1 MAEIGTRF
9 HEPPSNGSNMK
20 HSAVFV
26 TNDDGVESEGLHILV
41 SELHSRGHPVVVLA
55 PASEQSCSGMGL
67 TLRHDLK
74 FQERDDISDSLK
86 IDGGPPLR
94 IFSLDGTP
102 CDCAIVAMDGGLL
115 AWAPEIKPALCVSG
129 INQGPNLSID
139 VLHSGTVSAAR
150 ESSLYGM
157 PAIAISLATYEH
169 SDYTQTLEA
178 SMTIIEACLSSLP
191 AEPAN
196 LGRPQGSRRTLA
208 TRDSM
213 HDKALSAFVDGD
225 LILNING
232 PEQWNGNFQTVA
244 LGSRW
249 YHNAIDMRDVDN
261 IGVAFEVGAAIIHD
275 EDIPGTDCN
284 AINSG
289 AVSIT
294 PLSSWPV
301 NHPLGLSEAL
311 LAVATEQ
318 SSSGL
323 PKWLD

>member
-1 MAEIGTRF
+1 MTL
-9 HEPPSNGSNMK
+9 P
-20 HSAVFV
+20 AVFV
-26 TNDDGVESEGLHILV
+26 TNDDGVESEGLRVLV
-41 SELHSRGHPVVVLA
+41 SAIHSRGYPVVVLA
-55 PASEQSCSGMGL
+55 PATEQSCSGMRL

-74 FQERDDISDSLK
+74 FQEREDISNSIREED
-86 IDGGPPLR
+86 GPPLR

-102 CDCAIVAMDGGLL
+102 CDCAIVAMDGGLRV
-115 AWAPEIKPALCVSG
+115 WAPEIVPSMCVSG
-129 INQGPNLSID
+129 INPGPNLSVD

-169 SDYTQTLEA
+169 SDYTQILEA
-178 SMTIIEACLSSLP
+178 SMRVIDACLSALP

-196 LGRPQGSRRTLA
+196 LGRPNGSRGASERSEGLGGV
-208 TRDSM
+208 
-213 HDKALSAFVDGD
+213 LSAFADGD

-232 PEQWNGNFQTVA
+232 PERWNGSYQTVP

-249 YHNAIDMRDVDN
+249 YHNAIDMRDIDN
-261 IGVAFEVGAAIIHD
+261 IGVAFEVGAATIED

-284 AINSG
+284 AVNSG
-289 AVSIT
+289 SVSIT

-301 NHPLGLSEAL
+301 NHPLGLSAEL
-311 LAVATEQ
+311 LSLATEQ
-318 SSSGL
+318 SGSGL

>member
-9 HEPPSNGSNMK
+9 HEPPSNGSNVN

-26 TNDDGVESEGLHILV
+26 TNDDGVESEGLHVLV
-41 SELHSRGHPVVVLA
+41 SALHSRGHPVVVLA

-102 CDCAIVAMDGGLL
+102 CDCAIVAMDGGLR
-115 AWAPEIKPALCVSG
+115 AWAPEINPSLCISG
-129 INQGPNLSID
+129 INQGPNLSVD

-191 AEPAN
+191 TEPAN
-196 LGRPQGSRRTLA
+196 LGRPQGSRRTPSIQG
-208 TRDSM
+208 SM
-213 HDKALSAFVDGD
+213 HDRALSAFADGD
-225 LILNING
+225 MILNING

-249 YHNAIDMRDVDN
+249 YHNAIDMRDVEN
-261 IGVAFEVGAAIIHD
+261 IGVAFKVGAAIIDD
-275 EDIPGTDCN
+275 EDISGTDCN

-301 NHPLGLSEAL
+301 NHPLGLNEVL

>member
-9 HEPPSNGSNMK
+9 HEPPSNGSNVN

-26 TNDDGVESEGLHILV
+26 TNDDGIESEGLHVLV
-41 SELHSRGHPVVVLA
+41 SALHSRGHPVVVLA

-102 CDCAIVAMDGGLL
+102 CDCAIVAMDGGLR
-115 AWAPEIKPALCVSG
+115 AWAPEINPSLCISG
-129 INQGPNLSID
+129 INQGPNLSVD

-191 AEPAN
+191 TEPAN
-196 LGRPQGSRRTLA
+196 LGRPQGSRRTPSIQG
-208 TRDSM
+208 SM
-213 HDKALSAFVDGD
+213 HDRALSAFADGD
-225 LILNING
+225 MILNING

-249 YHNAIDMRDVDN
+249 YHNAIDMRDVEN
-261 IGVAFEVGAAIIHD
+261 IGVAFKVGAAIIDD
-275 EDIPGTDCN
+275 EDISGTDCN

-301 NHPLGLSEAL
+301 NHPLGLNEVL

>member
-1 MAEIGTRF
+1 MSRAALF
-9 HEPPSNGSNMK
+9 M
-20 HSAVFV
+20 
-26 TNDDGVESEGLHILV
+26 TNDDGIESPGLHLLV
-41 SELHSRGHPVVVLA
+41 SALHARGHPVVVLA
-55 PASEQSCSGMGL
+55 PASEQSCSGMRL

-74 FQERDDISDSLK
+74 FEERSDIADSLRVE
-86 IDGGPPLR
+86 GGPPLR
-94 IFSLDGTP
+94 IFSLDGSP
-102 CDCAIVAMDGGLL
+102 CDCAIVALDGGLQ
-115 AWAPEIKPALCVSG
+115 AWAPEIKPSMCISG
-129 INQGPNLSID
+129 INQGPNLSVD

-150 ESSLYGM
+150 ETSLYGM

-169 SDYTQTLEA
+169 SEFTQTVEA
-178 SMTIIEACLSSLP
+178 SLAIIEACLCALP
-191 AEPAN
+191 DEPLN
-196 LGRPQGSRRTLA
+196 LRRPEGSR
-208 TRDSM
+208 
-213 HDKALSAFVDGD
+213 KKPLSAGTMEARARSAFAHGD
-225 LILNING
+225 MFLNINA
-232 PEQWNGNFQTVA
+232 PASWNGLMQATS

-261 IGVAFEVGAAIIHD
+261 IGVAFEVGAAIIED
-275 EDIPGTDCN
+275 EDISGTDCN

-311 LAVATEQ
+311 LSIATEQ